1 MSSAAGG
8 ASLEPY
14 LPILDAQWSAGCRN
28 GAELWRRLKGHGFR
42 GSLRVVTESAT
53 RRRRSEDGSGKQLGR
68 VPSARAL
75 ARLMTT
81 SRENLSKAD
90 TILMAAVEGGA
101 PALAEVRDLVDRF
114 HAMVRMKAVGELDA
128 WLQSAGATLVVSF
141 ARGIVKDDAAV
152 RGALVSPWSNGQV
165 EGQTTKLK
173 MVNRQMY
180 GRDKIDLLQA
190 WLVAVP

>member
-1 MSSAAGG
+1 M
-8 ASLEPY
+8 
-14 LPILDAQWSAGCRN
+14 
-28 GAELWRRLKGHGFR
+28 KGHGFR
-42 GSLRVVTESAT
+42 GSLRVVTEWAT
-53 RRRRSEDGSGKQLGR
+53 RRRRSEDGSGNQLSR

-173 MVNRQMY
+173 MVNRQMC

-190 WLVAVP
+190 RLVAVP